1 MVTRRKVSVGAK
13 KYKESAKR
21 IRELRAALGDLQGA
35 FAKRL
40 AVTQPMV
47 SAWEGAKDGPSSA
60 FFLQL
65 GSLAS
70 FPENLWFWEQAG
82 LSREVMMELA
92 RNLLPERAVPLVDG
106 EVYRIPRFRETLQ
119 GRESA
124 GPPLALPAE
133 CLPHPAQTICL
144 VMDKKAT
151 GVVSCPRG
159 IFILDTFVEGA
170 EDLSNLW
177 ERVVMLQY
185 PGTPYLL
192 QGVYAG
198 RLWLRDDWQ
207 ISRHRDG
214 ARTSGWLVP
223 LGEGTEPERVEYPY
237 LGEYL
242 EPECMKGISSDDAK
256 ARAEKMAEVR
266 GRALSKFRTDKGI
279 RILGK
284 AIGRLSGHLEMEQA
298 KGEEQEAKG

>member
-1 MVTRRKVSVGAK
+1 M
-13 KYKESAKR
+13 
-21 IRELRAALGDLQGA
+21 LG
-35 FAKRL
+35 KL
-40 AVTQPMV
+40 AVEYGLQDPFFFWAKAGIEPQTLQSMV
-47 SAWEGAKDGPSSA
+47 EKITEARY
-60 FFLQL
+60 
-65 GSLAS
+65 LAMG
-70 FPENLWFWEQAG
+70 ET
-82 LSREVMMELA
+82 
-92 RNLLPERAVPLVDG
+92 VP
-106 EVYRIPRFRETLQ
+106 IPRFRLTLQ

-124 GPPLALPAE
+124 GPPLPLPTE

-159 IFILDTFVEGA
+159 IFILDTFVEGV

-177 ERVVMLQY
+177 ESVVMLQY
-185 PGTPYLL
+185 PGAPYLL
-192 QGVYAG
+192 QGIYAG
-198 RLWLRDDWQ
+198 RLWLRDDSQ
-207 ISRHRDG
+207 ISRYRDG

-223 LGEGTEPERVEYPY
+223 LGEGAEHERVEYPY

-242 EPECMKGISSDDAK
+242 EPECMKDIPPDDAK
-256 ARAEKMAEVR
+256 ARAERMAEVR

-298 KGEEQEAKG
+298 KGGEQGA